1 MAKILWLILFAYV
14 VALTVAMVE
23 KYNEERSIKFTF
35 ILFLNLKIKF

>member
-23 KYNEERSIKFTF
+23 KYNEEKSIKFLKF
-35 ILFLNLKIKF
+35 NLLLFYF